1 MADFSVKRI
10 RLAFKKVFNIIMQRF
25 LTLLAVFFSMVVIMQ
40 MQSCRQDDY
49 DTSPSLRLEFSADS
63 LLFDTVFTTVGSSTR
78 YFKVYNRNN
87 SRVNISRLELGSGT
101 SSYFRIN
108 ADGRSG
114 NVIQD
119 IEIGPRD
126 SIFVF
131 VEVTVD
137 PVNQDLPLIISDSVL
152 FHINNNVQDVKL
164 VAWGQDAH
172 FIRPN
177 FQDTIYVDDE
187 PVPFEYHLITENMIW
202 SGPKPWVV
210 YGLVLVA
217 PDVTLR
223 VEEGARVHFHNQS
236 AMIFLGRSSFQVEG
250 TIEDPIIFQGDRL
263 ESDYQNLPGQ
273 WGYIWLTAES
283 RNHKIENA
291 VIKNA
296 TYGLV
301 MDSIGSLTEPTLRI
315 RNTIIKNMD
324 QTGLELRGAWVEASN
339 LVVANCGVHAINM
352 SLGGSYDFRHVTVG
366 NYYSLPGT
374 IRQTPSIVF
383 NNYYIDTAD
392 VVQVREFEKA
402 YFGNSIIYGSLQEE
416 ILLDLFPDNS
426 VAGFT
431 FDHSL
436 VRTSIHNSLG
446 HLFENSLF
454 NQQPR
459 FLDSGQND
467 YRLREDSPAIGEGD
481 PGIAIDIPFDIM
493 GNSRMDRVDMGA
505 YQYYEIEEDGD
516 E

>member
-1 MADFSVKRI
+1 
-10 RLAFKKVFNIIMQRF
+10 MQRF
-25 LTLLAVFFSMVVIMQ
+25 LTLLAVFFSMVVILQ
-40 MQSCRQDDY
+40 MQSCRQDDF

-177 FQDTIYVDDE
+177 FQDTILGI
-187 PVPFEYHLITENMIW
+187 EYHVLQQDAIW
-202 SGPKPWVV
+202 TGPKPWVI
-210 YGLVLVA
+210 YGLLVVA

-223 VEEGARVHFHNQS
+223 IEEGARVHLHNQS
-236 AMIFLGRSSFQVEG
+236 AMIFLRRSSLKVEG
-250 TIEDPIIFQGDRL
+250 TMEEPIVFQGDRL
-263 ESDYQNLPGQ
+263 EAGYQNLPGQ

-301 MDSIGSLTEPTLRI
+301 MDSIGSFTEPTLRI

-339 LVVANCGVHAINM
+339 LVVANCGVHAISM

-383 NNYYIDTAD
+383 NNYYVDTAN

-426 VAGFT
+426 VAAFT

-467 YRLREDSPAIGEGD
+467 YRLREDSPAIGVGD
-481 PGIAIDIPFDIM
+481 PGIAIDIPFDIL

-505 YQYYEIEEDGD
+505 YQYYEIEEDND
-516 E
+516 

>member
-1 MADFSVKRI
+1 VSVRVSDRYLNGDSALKNFLKKKKMKRI
-10 RLAFKKVFNIIMQRF
+10 FYFITFAVS
-25 LTLLAVFFSMVVIMQ
+25 LLLILQ
-40 MQSCRQDDY
+40 MQSCRQDDF

-63 LLFDTVFTTVGSSTR
+63 LLFDTIFTTVGSSTR
-78 YFKVYNRNN
+78 YFKVYNRSN
-87 SRVNISRLELGSGT
+87 SRLNISRLELGGGT

-114 NVIQD
+114 TTLSD
-119 IEIGPRD
+119 LEIGPRD
-126 SIFVF
+126 SIYVF

-137 PVNQDLPLIISDSVL
+137 PVNQDLPLIISDSVV
-152 FHINNNVQDVKL
+152 FHLNNNVQDVKL

-172 FIRPN
+172 FIHPN
-177 FQDTIYVDDE
+177 VNDTVLGID
-187 PVPFEYHLITENMIW
+187 YHLITENTVW
-202 SGPKPWVV
+202 AGPRPWVI

-236 AMIFLGRSSFQVEG
+236 ALIFLRRSSFQVEG
-250 TIEDPIIFQGDRL
+250 SLEDPIIFQGDRL
-263 ESDYQNLPGQ
+263 ESMYQNLPGQ

-291 VIKNA
+291 IIKNA
-296 TYGLV
+296 TYGIV

-324 QTGLELRGAWVEASN
+324 QTGLELRGAWVEAQN
-339 LVVANCGVHAINM
+339 LVVSNCGVHAIYM
-352 SLGGSYDFRHVTVG
+352 GLGGSYDFRHVTVA
-366 NYYSLPGT
+366 NYYSLPGS

-383 NNYYIDTAD
+383 NNYYVDINNN
-392 VVQVREFEKA
+392 VQVREFDKA
-402 YFGNSIIYGSLQEE
+402 YFGNSIIYGSLQQE
-416 ILLDLFPDNS
+416 ILLDLYPDNS
-426 VAGFT
+426 AASFM

-436 VRTSIHNSLG
+436 VRTTLHQQFGDLFPNSILNT
-446 HLFENSLF
+446 
-454 NQQPR
+454 QPR
-459 FLDSGQND
+459 FLSVNND

-481 PGIAIDIPFDIM
+481 PGIAVDIPHDIL
-493 GNSRMDRVDMGA
+493 GNSRLERVDMGA

-516 E
+516 